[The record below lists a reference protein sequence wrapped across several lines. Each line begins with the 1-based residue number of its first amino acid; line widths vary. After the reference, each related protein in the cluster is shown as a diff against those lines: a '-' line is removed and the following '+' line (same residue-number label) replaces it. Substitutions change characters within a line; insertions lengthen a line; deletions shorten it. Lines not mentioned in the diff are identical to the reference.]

1 MPFGPTVF
9 FTLSNCVLRHDIPEV
24 TASSQAYPH
33 IILDNLN
40 TKIGGRIF
48 KSLQCFFPIPKPDSR
63 RLMTFKNEN
72 DFISFRHHTYTKEK
86 GILLDFFSQKGS
98 FSLALSF
105 FFRFIFISFFYLMIA
120 F

>member
-1 MPFGPTVF
+1 MPYGPTVF

-48 KSLQCFFPIPKPDSR
+48 KALQALFPIPKADSR

-86 GILLDFFSQKGS
+86 GTSFDVFSKKLS
-98 FSLALSF
+98 LSF
-105 FFRFIFISFFYLMIA
+105 FFMIFFLSFIF
-120 F
+120 